1 MSDRQRRSSLFT
13 LVTATALA
21 GAIASPAAFAQRD
34 YSKVEIKTEQVSGN
48 VYALFGAG
56 GNIGVLAGSD
66 GVMMV
71 DDQFAPLSDK
81 ILAAVRAINEG
92 PVRFLLN
99 THWHFDHTG
108 GNENIAGETGANI
121 IAHHNVRVLMSSPQ
135 EIGAFGA
142 KIPAAPEIARPVLT
156 YGAEGAT
163 VHLNGETVRIV
174 HVPEAHT
181 DGDSVAF
188 FEEANVIHTGDT
200 FFNGFYPFID
210 VEHGGTVMGMI
221 EAADVTL
228 ALGNEQTKIIPG
240 HGPMGS
246 KDDLRAFQSMLKDL
260 LVLMAESKHR
270 GDSVKDVLDSDEFKA
285 IDAVWGKGFMKGARF
300 LQLVYPS
307 I

>member
-1 MSDRQRRSSLFT
+1 MPDRQRRSPLLT
-13 LVTATALA
+13 LLTATALA
-21 GAIASPAAFAQRD
+21 GAIAAPTALAQRD
-34 YSKVEIKTEQVSGN
+34 YSKVEIKTQQVSGN

-56 GNIGVLAGSD
+56 GNIGVLAGDD

-81 ILAAVRAINEG
+81 ILAAVKAINDG

-108 GNENIAGETGANI
+108 GNENIARKAGANI

-142 KIPAAPEIARPVLT
+142 KIPAAPEGAKPVLT

-174 HVPEAHT
+174 HVPDAHT
-181 DGDSVAF
+181 DGDSVAL
-188 FEEANVIHTGDT
+188 FEKANVIHTGDT

-210 VEHGGTVMGMI
+210 VEHGGSVAGMI
-221 EAADVTL
+221 AAADVTL
-228 ALGNEQTKIIPG
+228 ALGNAQTKIIPG
-240 HGPMGS
+240 HGPLGT

-260 LVLMAESKHR
+260 LVVLAEAKHR
-270 GDSVKDVLDSDEFKA
+270 GDSVEKVLDSDAFKA
-285 IDAVWGKGFMKGARF
+285 IDSKWGNGFMKGPKF
-300 LQLVYPS
+300 LQIVYPS